1 VERSR
6 TTIPTF
12 QSDVVALRGKARRR
26 NDDRLKERLK
36 VTNGGDRLDRVER
49 ILDRLARSQEQFDE
63 RQVRFDQRQVQFD
76 ERQAKLDE
84 RQVQFDEWQAK
95 FAERQVQ
102 FDEWRVQWVK
112 SFEKISKTLNDM
124 AARQHYHDE
133 AFERH
138 DAEMKEIREETKA
151 LTQAIS
157 IDAENIRALVRIA
170 ELHHQRLEHL
180 EGGQQG

>member
-1 VERSR
+1 M
-6 TTIPTF
+6 
-12 QSDVVALRGKARRR
+12 
-26 NDDRLKERLK
+26 
-36 VTNGGDRLDRVER
+36 TNGGDRLDRVER

-63 RQVRFDQRQVQFD
+63 RQ
-76 ERQAKLDE
+76 AKLAE